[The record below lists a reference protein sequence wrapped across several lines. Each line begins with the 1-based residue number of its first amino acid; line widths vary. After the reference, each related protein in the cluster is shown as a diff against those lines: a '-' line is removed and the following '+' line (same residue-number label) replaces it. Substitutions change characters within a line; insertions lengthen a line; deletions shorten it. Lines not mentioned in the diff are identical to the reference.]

1 MHRLRAFGRDHATA
15 LLLGGWL
22 TLTAGAVVLAGGRG
36 LLPESVPGVLTT
48 ANRTLNQMMA
58 VAMVSIS
65 LIIPLTSNLYTPKLV
80 RLYVTHPLVAGG
92 LVILFS
98 SHLLTMA
105 IQVMPPDH
113 PALPWAIKGFLL
125 LYVGIL
131 LGALPFMF
139 GLSQFLR
146 PSFFMPMLTRRG
158 VRALQVLIR
167 KGRED
172 RATRELFDSIDVV
185 TNIALTGMARGDRQ
199 LVLLA
204 LASLHTLLMEILGQ
218 GGGEASGW
226 RDGQPSFVP
235 GMATEGQAYLTRER
249 VWPEAYVL
257 AQTLKVMEV
266 ATKRQHEILSEV
278 GQQLVE
284 TATLASAMRRD
295 AVVELHVMT
304 FNALLREAVEEDDLR
319 RFQNLCYYYRLL
331 IEGFREDPERMHDT
345 ARHLL
350 HYGRLAARRGLNF
363 AMETILYDFGELVLS
378 LGPVDEERAVELVQA
393 WAGPL
398 WQESIEPG
406 STTAKVGWRTL
417 IRTYWE
423 ARALGLEELAKAI
436 YWRFLT
442 DDAIHR
448 DQLVQVLDEN
458 RELHYEF
465 NDRLMRFAH
474 MSGRAEAMARD
485 FETSW

>member
-15 LLLGGWL
+15 LFLGGWL
-22 TLTAGAVVLAGGRG
+22 SLTAGAVALAGGSG
-36 LLPESVPGVLTT
+36 LLPESVPAVLTT

-105 IQVMPPDH
+105 IQVLPPGH
-113 PALPWAIKGFLL
+113 PAQPWAVKGFLV

-131 LGALPFMF
+131 LGALPFMY
-139 GLSQFLR
+139 GVSQFLR
-146 PSFFMPMLTRRG
+146 PSFFMPMLTKRG
-158 VRALQVLIR
+158 VRALQALAR
-167 KGRED
+167 HGREE
-172 RATRELFDSIDVV
+172 RASKELFDSIDVV

-204 LASLHTLLMEILGQ
+204 LASLHTLLLEILGQ
-218 GGGEASGW
+218 GGTEW
-226 RDGQPSFVP
+226 REGQPCFVP
-235 GMATEGQAYLTRER
+235 GMATEGQTYLTRER

-304 FNALLREAVEEDDLR
+304 FNALLREAVEEEDLR

-363 AMETILYDFGELVLS
+363 ALETILYDFGELVLS
-378 LGPVDEERAVELVQA
+378 LGLVDEERAVELVQA

-406 STTAKVGWRTL
+406 SPTAKVGWRTL

-423 ARALGLEELAKAI
+423 ARAQGLEELAKAI

-474 MSGRAEAMARD
+474 MSDRAATLARE

>member
-1 MHRLRAFGRDHATA
+1 MNRLRAFGRDHATA
-15 LLLGGWL
+15 LFMGAWL
-22 TLTAGAVVLAGGRG
+22 VLTAGTVALALGTGA
-36 LLPESVPGVLTT
+36 LPDYVPNVLTT
-48 ANRTLNQMMA
+48 GNRTFNQMMA
-58 VAMVSIS
+58 VVMVSIS
-65 LIIPLTSNLYTPKLV
+65 LIIPLTANLYTPTLV
-80 RLYVTHPLVAGG
+80 RPYVTHPMVAGG
-92 LVILFS
+92 LAVIFS

-105 IQVMPPDH
+105 IQLLPPRH
-113 PALPWAIKGFLL
+113 PLMAPAVQLYLG
-125 LYVGIL
+125 LYVTVL
-131 LGALPFMF
+131 LGALPFLY
-139 GLSQFLR
+139 GISRFLR
-146 PSFFMPMLTRRG
+146 PAFFMPMLTRKGLRG
-158 VRALQVLIR
+158 LTILAQHPEDPRAA
-167 KGRED
+167 D
-172 RATRELFDSIDVV
+172 ELFESIDVV

-204 LASLHTLLMEILGQ
+204 LRSLHTLLQEILGRP
-218 GGGEASGW
+218 GEW
-226 RDGQPSFVP
+226 RGARPRFVP
-235 GMATEGQAYLTRER
+235 GLAEEGQAFLTRAR

-278 GQQLVE
+278 GGQLVE
-284 TATLASAMRRD
+284 TATLAAAMGQD
-295 AVVELHVMT
+295 QVVELHVMT

-331 IEGFREDPERMHDT
+331 IEGFHGDPERMHGT

-350 HYGRLAARRGLNF
+350 HYGRIAARRGLNF
-363 AMETILYDFGELVLS
+363 AMETIIYDVGELVLS
-378 LGPVDEERAVELVQA
+378 LGPVDEGQSVEMVQA

-398 WQESIEPG
+398 WLESIAPD
-406 STTAKVGWRTL
+406 SPTRKAAWRTL

-423 ARALGLEELAKAI
+423 AKAQGLEELANAV

-448 DQLVQVLDEN
+448 DHLVQVLDEN

-474 MSGRAEAMARD
+474 LGTKAEAMARA
-485 FETSW
+485 FETAW

>member
-1 MHRLRAFGRDHATA
+1 MNRLRAFGRDHSTA
-15 LLLGGWL
+15 IFMGAWL
-22 TLTAGAVVLAGGRG
+22 VLTAGTVVLALGAGA
-36 LLPESVPGVLTT
+36 LPEFVPNVLTT
-48 ANRTLNQMMA
+48 GNRTFNQMMA
-58 VAMVSIS
+58 VVMVSIS
-65 LIIPLTSNLYTPKLV
+65 LIIPLTANLYTPTLV
-80 RLYVTHPLVAGG
+80 RPYVTHPMVAGG
-92 LVILFS
+92 LAVIFS

-105 IQVMPPDH
+105 IQVLPREH
-113 PALPWAIKGFLL
+113 PLMTPAMY
-125 LYVGIL
+125 LYLGLYITVL
-131 LGALPFMF
+131 LGALPFLY
-139 GLSQFLR
+139 GISRFLR
-146 PSFFMPMLTRRG
+146 PTFFMPMLTRKGLRG
-158 VRALQVLIR
+158 LQILGRHPNDARAS
-167 KGRED
+167 
-172 RATRELFDSIDVV
+172 AELFEAIDVV

-204 LASLHTLLMEILGQ
+204 LASLHTLLQEIQGQ
-218 GGGEASGW
+218 TGPW
-226 RDGQPSFVP
+226 RAERPRFVP
-235 GMATEGQAYLTRER
+235 GLAEEGQAFLTREQ

-278 GQQLVE
+278 GGQLVE
-284 TATLASAMRRD
+284 TATLASAMGRD
-295 AVVELHVMT
+295 QVVELHVMT

-331 IEGFREDPERMHDT
+331 IEGFHRDPERMHDT

-363 AMETILYDFGELVLS
+363 SMETILYDFGELVLS
-378 LGPVDEERAVELVQA
+378 LGPVDEAQAVELVQA

-398 WQESIEPG
+398 WLESIAPESP
-406 STTAKVGWRTL
+406 TRKAGWRSL

-423 ARALGLEELAKAI
+423 AKAQGFEELANAI

-474 MSGRAEAMARD
+474 LGDKAETLARE
-485 FETSW
+485 FETAW